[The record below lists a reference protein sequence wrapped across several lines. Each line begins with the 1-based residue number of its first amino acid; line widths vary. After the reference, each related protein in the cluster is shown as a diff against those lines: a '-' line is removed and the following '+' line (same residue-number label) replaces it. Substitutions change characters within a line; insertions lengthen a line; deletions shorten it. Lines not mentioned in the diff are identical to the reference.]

1 MAWSTSASAVSFLAE
16 RTDLPL
22 LRGVADGVER
32 HPVLPDLPRPE
43 LLHQRL
49 LEQLTDLA
57 RFPFVHSGLVRHC
70 LLYTS
75 DAADE

>member
-49 LEQLTDLA
+49 RRGTGGGQINAAELIGRLRLT
-57 RFPFVHSGLVRHC
+57 
-70 LLYTS
+70 
-75 DAADE
+75 